1 MLVIF
6 ESISAGLVI
15 SLRNTYR
22 FNNKTIEECM
32 HEQEDTYEY
41 AEVSSVVAG
50 VSDTAC
56 VQHVH
61 V

>member
-1 MLVIF
+1 MQ
-6 ESISAGLVI
+6 
-15 SLRNTYR
+15 
-22 FNNKTIEECM
+22 
-32 HEQEDTYEY
+32 EQEDNYES

-56 VQHVH
+56 VHHVN

>member
-15 SLRNTYR
+15 SLRNTHR
-22 FNNKTIEECM
+22 FNNKTLEECM
-32 HEQEDTYEY
+32 QEQEDNYEY
-41 AEVSSVVAG
+41 EEVSAVVAG
-50 VSDTAC
+50 VSDTSC